1 VKDDARNIR
10 GVDFCNLGIAE
21 QNKAVKMAWEILTQ
35 AHYLVT
41 TGDNQNEQYLV
52 CFYAIS

>member
-1 VKDDARNIR
+1 VKVDARNVR
-10 GVDFCNLGIAE
+10 GVDFRTLGIAE

-35 AHYLVT
+35 AHFIVT
-41 TGDNQNEQYLV
+41 TGDNQSEHYLV